1 MVGNPFYN
9 RGPIKEPSFFFDR
22 QTEVGR
28 ALDLLRR
35 GQSLSVIG
43 QRRIGKT
50 SFLNHVS
57 HPEILVRHGLRPEKF
72 LFALVDCQ
80 ELASRSQNENYARI
94 VEAIE
99 ERLPVTGPASLPEMV
114 GARSAGYETLRQI
127 VRHLH
132 RVDVQ
137 VVVVFDEFE
146 YMTRNAG
153 LDASFFPSLRSLT
166 AVHNVAFV
174 TATRVPLV
182 RLGYAR
188 TTDVGSPFFNYFFPT
203 QLGLFELGS
212 CRNMVQTLVKRGEV
226 ELDEAVVN
234 WIVQVGGNHPFL
246 TQVAGYW
253 AWELWCQKRSLEP
266 RGMEGLQSAV
276 YEDMEGH
283 FLYCWHHLTQRER
296 EALVSLPSE
305 SRTPAVERLIQL
317 GLVVEERG
325 YYRPFSPLFAVFI
338 SRQSLPDVLR
348 AGPLRFDLRQ
358 RQVSVN
364 DHPIDLSPSQYVALR
379 LMVERSGQLVS
390 YEELEQ
396 EIWPE
401 EVYQGPERIK
411 GLISKLRT
419 ALGLVGEYIGNRRGF
434 GYVLELPPEHPV
446 AGVASSA

>member
-1 MVGNPFYN
+1 VGNPFYN
-9 RGPIKEPSFFFDR
+9 RGPIGEPSFFFDR

-35 GQSLSVIG
+35 GQSLSVVG

-50 SFLNHVS
+50 SFLHHIS
-57 HPEILVRHGLRPEKF
+57 HPETLVRHGLRPEDF

-80 ELASRSQNENYARI
+80 ELASRPQNEHYARI

-99 ERLPVTGPASLPEMV
+99 DRLPAKGPASLSELV
-114 GARSAGYETLRQI
+114 GARFAGYETLRQI
-127 VRHLH
+127 VRRLH

-137 VVVVFDEFE
+137 VVVMFDEFE
-146 YMTRNAG
+146 YMTLNAD
-153 LDASFFPSLRSLT
+153 LDKSFFPSLRSLT
-166 AVHNVAFV
+166 AMHNVAFI
-174 TATRVPLV
+174 TTTRVPLV
-182 RLGYAR
+182 RLRYAR
-188 TTDVGSPFFNYFFPT
+188 ATDVGSPFFNYFFPT
-203 QLGLFELGS
+203 QLGLFELES

-253 AWELWCQKRSLEP
+253 AWELWCEKGGLEP
-266 RGMEGLQSAV
+266 RDIERLQSAV
-276 YEDMEGH
+276 YEDMESH
-283 FLYCWHHLTQRER
+283 FLYCWHHLTQKEQ
-296 EALVSLPSE
+296 EVLVSLPSE

-317 GLVVEERG
+317 GLVVEESG
-325 YYRPFSPLFAVFI
+325 CCRPFSPLFAVFV
-338 SRQSLPDVLR
+338 SRQSLPDILR

-358 RQVSVN
+358 RQVSVG
-364 DHPIDLSPSQYVALR
+364 DHPVDLSPSQYVALR
-379 LMVERSGQLVS
+379 FMVERLGQLVS

-396 EIWPE
+396 EIWPG

-419 ALGLVGEYIGNRRGF
+419 ALGLAGEYIGNRRGF
-434 GYVLELPPEHPV
+434 GYVLEPPLEQQVH
-446 AGVASSA
+446 GVASST